1 MSPWFEPLRGH
12 SLTRGPESSQGLCY
26 TASMTRIG
34 GLCGAML
41 IVSAATVAAAPPPR
55 SPPPGGASVSP
66 DGRVVVSSK
75 VCAEVVAHV
84 PDAGVA
90 YRPGVDVNGNP
101 VAPADLPDSASPIAP
116 DNFPIFLTLDLKK
129 EFRVPNTAKLFKLQ
143 EVVGLIAVQGDQ
155 VFFNGQPIAP
165 GEASLLAAACRANGF

>member
-1 MSPWFEPLRGH
+1 MN
-12 SLTRGPESSQGLCY
+12 
-26 TASMTRIG
+26 RIG
-34 GLCGAML
+34 GICGAML
-41 IVSAATVAAAPPPR
+41 IVSAAAAAASPPAAPPP
-55 SPPPGGASVSP
+55 GGVSVSA

-75 VCAEVVAHV
+75 ACAEVVAHV

-116 DNFPIFLTLDLKK
+116 DNFPIFLTLDLKRK
-129 EFRVPNTAKLFKLQ
+129 FRVPDTARLFKLQ

-155 VFFNGQPIAP
+155 VFFNGQPIAS

>member
-1 MSPWFEPLRGH
+1 MN
-12 SLTRGPESSQGLCY
+12 
-26 TASMTRIG
+26 RIG
-34 GLCGAML
+34 GICGAML
-41 IVSAATVAAAPPPR
+41 IVSAAAASPPA
-55 SPPPGGASVSP
+55 PPPGGVSVSA

-75 VCAEVVAHV
+75 ACAEVVAHV

-116 DNFPIFLTLDLKK
+116 DNFPIFLTLDLKRK
-129 EFRVPNTAKLFKLQ
+129 FRVPDTARLFKLQ

-155 VFFNGQPIAP
+155 VFFNGQPIAS